1 MTSIAFLSKR
11 IQKYFFR
18 NTILHFFICM
28 QNSNRIIAG
37 RYMIEG
43 GLVNS
48 WETDET
54 NFRLLGKEG
63 F

>member
-1 MTSIAFLSKR
+1 
-11 IQKYFFR
+11 
-18 NTILHFFICM
+18 M

-63 F
+63 FWTPKFLSLHPLSY